1 MPIAESGTAGVRF
14 EDGRVAVGG
23 ASREIG
29 GRSPGRAVAAFRR
42 EDADGIANGCPAR
55 HERSAANAVTLVRL
69 AEATVQDRQHVVLT
83 MRPRFRLSLGSLAL
97 GKQKETIDA
106 SLWFR

>member
-1 MPIAESGTAGVRF
+1 MGPLF
-14 EDGRVAVGG
+14 K
-23 ASREIG
+23 
-29 GRSPGRAVAAFRR
+29 
-42 EDADGIANGCPAR
+42 
-55 HERSAANAVTLVRL
+55 LVQL

-83 MRPRFRLSLGSLAL
+83 MCHGSDYPGALAL